1 MLDLPSMVVTQPVRQ
16 LDLVERVLIEPMLV
30 TRRPRTGQLQLV
42 EDAEFHG
49 AFLRGKA

>member
-1 MLDLPSMVVTQPVRQ
+1 MLDLPRMVIAQPVRQ

-30 TRRPRTGQLQLV
+30 AGRPRAGQLQLV